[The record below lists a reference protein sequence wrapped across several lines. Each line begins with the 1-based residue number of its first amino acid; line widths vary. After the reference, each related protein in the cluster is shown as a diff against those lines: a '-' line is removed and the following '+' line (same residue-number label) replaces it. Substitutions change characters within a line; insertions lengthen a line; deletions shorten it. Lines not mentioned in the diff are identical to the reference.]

1 MNSYPLLPAAEA
13 FGLLS
18 AGGRPAALD
27 VRSEGE
33 YEKAHLL
40 HTVNIPILSDAHRHD
55 VGLAYKTEGAEAA
68 KALGHELVSGG
79 YKEAMIRRWCETIG
93 RRPDSPALLFCWR
106 GGLRSRLAQEWI
118 HQNGHQVLRVE
129 GGYKALR
136 HEALKVLD
144 DPAPFVVLSGMTG
157 SGKTRLLRR
166 LRHIVDLEALAHHR
180 GSAFGAHFGGTQP
193 QQATFEN
200 GLAQALYRLAP
211 NAVLED
217 ESPNIGRCHVPDD
230 FYARMATAPMV
241 RIEMPVRERALAI
254 YREYVQMPLAEGIKA
269 EMLEPRF
276 SMNVERIRNKLGG
289 LECDRIKKGLARA
302 FAADAQHADSLEL
315 HLDWIERLLS
325 VYYDKQYLYS
335 LALKSRQTLFRGRWE
350 ACRDFLRELQHAS

>member
-1 MNSYPLLPAAEA
+1 
-13 FGLLS
+13 
-18 AGGRPAALD
+18 
-27 VRSEGE
+27 
-33 YEKAHLL
+33 
-40 HTVNIPILSDAHRHD
+40 
-55 VGLAYKTEGAEAA
+55 
-68 KALGHELVSGG
+68 
-79 YKEAMIRRWCETIG
+79 
-93 RRPDSPALLFCWR
+93 
-106 GGLRSRLAQEWI
+106 
-118 HQNGHQVLRVE
+118 
-129 GGYKALR
+129 
-136 HEALKVLD
+136 
-144 DPAPFVVLSGMTG
+144 
-157 SGKTRLLRR
+157 
-166 LRHIVDLEALAHHR
+166 
-180 GSAFGAHFGGTQP
+180 
-193 QQATFEN
+193 
-200 GLAQALYRLAP
+200 
-211 NAVLED
+211 VLED

-302 FAADAQHADSLEL
+302 FAADTQHADSLEL

-335 LALKSRQTLFRGRWE
+335 LALKSRQTLFRGGWE